1 MKKALTLSDTSLLR
15 QFCDEAINTLFYDD
29 AGNPL
34 RSMTLKHNA
43 FRKQVKSPHVEV
55 HFPGVGNFLI
65 AIKRIKEG
73 G

>member
-1 MKKALTLSDTSLLR
+1 MSLTLSDTSLLR

-34 RSMTLKHNA
+34 RSMTLKHNT
-43 FRKQVKSPHVEV
+43 FKKQVKSPHVEV
-55 HFPGVGNFLI
+55 HFPGVGTFLI
-65 AIKRIKEG
+65 AATQVKKG